1 MTDIVNTTA
10 PETAAAPTAAPAVA
24 PSAAP
29 ASAPAQPAATQAAP
43 EAHQPVAPVEGAVMV
58 PHGTVA
64 KMCELADAGD
74 QGAIDAWIKS
84 QPAELQ
90 DNLRKAFAGEGVTIQ
105 DMDPE
110 AAADTAGDLE
120 FITPDELLDRE
131 ALAKDPRL
139 ADRIAIMH
147 DEMLAMSQELEK
159 ARTNLPEPALRDPV
173 MQARLRELAE
183 GKTAYASHFNA
194 DAFSAAALAAIESGD
209 MEAVKQHFAL
219 VPDVMEAVVRSA
231 VAEAIE
237 ENQKA
242 VASEREKSEFNA
254 FLGTGIATLKGME
267 EFKSNVPEMVNGAP
281 NPENPIAAFT
291 SWFVANVNK
300 GLFTPAVVAEM
311 GGFEN
316 LALSWMAKNRGGI
329 GKLVAEA
336 GARSRTSFLQ
346 KLEASRRTG
355 MAQASVRPA
364 VGLNSAS
371 TGLNIHGV
379 DIERAKADPH
389 GYGAAA
395 ISGLDGFKKG
405 EVAKA
410 LLAAM

>member
-1 MTDIVNTTA
+1 
-10 PETAAAPTAAPAVA
+10 
-24 PSAAP
+24 
-29 ASAPAQPAATQAAP
+29 
-43 EAHQPVAPVEGAVMV
+43 MV

-64 KMCELADAGD
+64 KMGELAEAGD
-74 QGAIDAWIKS
+74 KGAIDAWIAS

-105 DMDPE
+105 DADPE
-110 AAADTAGDLE
+110 APAAVPGELE
-120 FITPDELLDRE
+120 FITPEELLDRE

-159 ARTNLPEPALRDPV
+159 ARTSLPEPALRDPV

-183 GKTAYASHFNA
+183 GKTSYANHFNA
-194 DAFSAAALAAIESGD
+194 EAFSAAALAAIEAGD

-242 VASEREKSEFNA
+242 VAAEREKADFNA
-254 FLGTGIATLKGME
+254 FLGTGISTLKGMD
-267 EFKSNVPEMVNGAP
+267 EFKSNAPEMVDGAP

-291 SWFVANVNK
+291 SWFVQNVNK
-300 GLFTPAVVAEM
+300 GIFTPAVVAEM

-316 LALSWMAKNRGGI
+316 LALSWLAKNRGGI

-336 GARSRTSFLQ
+336 GARSRASFMEKLQ
-346 KLEASRRTG
+346 ASRRSG
-355 MAQASVRPA
+355 MAQAAVRPA
-364 VGLNSAS
+364 VGMNSGAA
-371 TGLNIHGV
+371 GLSIHGV
-379 DIERAKADPH
+379 DIERAKADPR
-389 GYGAAA
+389 GYGAMA
-395 ISGLDGFKKG
+395 IAGLDAQKKA
-405 EVAKA
+405 EVAKT
-410 LLAAM
+410 LLNAM